1 MASLLGYNWNALK
14 CLEYSF
20 YARSFFNSKIDL
32 VHDIFSTYP
41 LTILTSSSE
50 ISSYSSSNSLYSSS
64 SSDSSSNSVL
74 LFFLRL
80 EISGVVDFFL
90 SSWSFLFVCLP
101 VFLLAVFVDCLSSI
115 LICFLVSDFLMCF
128 LSFICSR
135 TFSLSFFDADYLQIH
150 K

>member
-1 MASLLGYNWNALK
+1 MFRILILCSTTRY
-14 CLEYSF
+14 Y
-20 YARSFFNSKIDL
+20 FFNSKIDF

-90 SSWSFLFVCLP
+90 SLWSFLFVWLR

-115 LICFLVSDFLMCF
+115 LICFLVSDFLRCF
-128 LSFICSR
+128 LSFICFR
-135 TFSLSFFDADYLQIH
+135 TFSLSSFDADYLQMH